1 MEYKDKIN
9 DLLVLSRIAGLIE
22 GLSTMTG
29 AQISKAAAIRLEEA
43 SDRLG
48 IMIGD
53 MFNEEVSQD
62 DEEPKTKIGFGESR
76 TEGTPPHQ

>member
-9 DLLVLSRIAGLIE
+9 DLIVLSRIAGLIE
-22 GLSTMTG
+22 GLSVMQG

-53 MFNEEVSQD
+53 MFNEAVKD
-62 DEEPKTKIGFGESR
+62 DEVGIRICTAEELERSAIDLD
-76 TEGTPPHQ
+76 Q